1 MAKPSEVLTPEAMD
15 KVLQMIESGMRQLEI
30 AQEFHVS
37 KPSLNAY
44 LNSDAYA
51 DRSARARLESAEA
64 WLDKGLQAIKDAMDK
79 SSGLDAT
86 AARAYAQECAR
97 RAAIRNPRYNERL
110 SVDLTAKVTT
120 NAQLT
125 EAELMEI
132 AARGKTPGGVVQ
144 KG

>member
-1 MAKPSEVLTPEAMD
+1 MASKTIHEDKADEIIERIMDGDSMTQIAKDIGASKTSLLRFLTSEAL
-15 KVLQMIESGMRQLEI
+15 
-30 AQEFHVS
+30 
-37 KPSLNAY
+37 
-44 LNSDAYA
+44 A
-51 DRSARARLESAEA
+51 DRSARAKEESAEA
-64 WLDKGLQAIKDAMDK
+64 WLDKGLEAIEAAMRKD
-79 SSGLDAT
+79 SGLDSN

-110 SVDLTAKVTT
+110 SVDLTAKVNT

-132 AARGKTPGGVVQ
+132 AARGKNPGGDVQ